1 VRPVARA
8 EREKAFPD
16 ESLADRVSIGL
27 LTSIFPMSL
36 INEVVEAAGCA
47 DRRRRALPARL
58 TIYYALALCLFIGKN
73 YDQVMRLLLNGLAWR
88 SRWARR
94 WEVPTASAI
103 SRARARLGA
112 EPMRIL
118 FSRVSGPVAAPS
130 DHHSWYAGLRL
141 VTLDGST
148 LDVSGTSDNA
158 AFAGAAGRSPLPQVR
173 VLAVAECGTHA
184 LIDATFGD
192 PTVGERVLARRMLRC
207 LAPGML
213 LLAGSGYWDP
223 ELWRTAAG
231 TGAHLLWEVSSRQ
244 ALPVGQSLADG
255 SYLSWPD
262 GPAGGPVRVVE
273 LPAGEP
279 GPGTEPAALRLVTT
293 LTDPRQAPAAD
304 LAVRFAGRWVM
315 DTALA
320 WVKSDQNGSRIMLR
334 SKNPELVAQEIW
346 ALLCTYQAV
355 RMLTCQAT
363 GIPRL
368 PCSCAWRADSPA
380 PGENVGE

>member
-1 VRPVARA
+1 MARV
-8 EREKAFPD
+8 ERERAFPD

-36 INEVVEAAGCA
+36 INEVVEAGGCA

-58 TIYYALALCLFIGKN
+58 TIYYVLALCLFIGKN

-118 FSRVSGPVAAPS
+118 FCRVSGPVAEPRAR
-130 DHHSWYAGLRL
+130 DSWYAGLRL

-158 AFAGAAGRSPLPQVR
+158 AFAGAAGRSRLPQVR

-192 PTVGERVLARRMLRC
+192 PTVGEEVLARRMLRC

-213 LLAGSGYWDP
+213 LLAGAGYWDP

-231 TGAHLLWEVSSRQ
+231 TGAQLLWEVPSRQ
-244 ALPVGQSLADG
+244 ALPVGRSLADG

-262 GPAGGPVRVVE
+262 GLAGVPVRVVD

-279 GPGTEPAALRLVTT
+279 RSATEPVTLRLVTT
-293 LTDPRQAPAAD
+293 LTDPGQAPAAE
-304 LAVRFAGRWVM
+304 LAIRYARRWVM
-315 DTALA
+315 DTALS
-320 WVKSDQNGSRIMLR
+320 WVKPHQDGSRIMLR

-363 GIPRL
+363 GVPRL
-368 PCSCAWRADSPA
+368 PCPCAWRADYQA
-380 PGENVGE
+380 PGNNAGE

>member
-1 VRPVARA
+1 MARV
-8 EREKAFPD
+8 ERERPFPD

-36 INEVVEAAGCA
+36 IDEVVEAGGCA

-58 TIYYALALCLFIGKN
+58 TIYYVLALCLFIGRN

-88 SRWARR
+88 SRGARR

-118 FSRVSGPVAAPS
+118 FCRVSGPVAAPRAR
-130 DHHSWYAGLRL
+130 DSWYAGLRL

-158 AFAGAAGRSPLPQVR
+158 AFAGAAGRSRIPQVR

-213 LLAGSGYWDP
+213 LLAGSAYWDP

-231 TGAHLLWEVSSRQ
+231 TGAQLLWEVSSRQ
-244 ALPVGQSLADG
+244 ALPVGRDLADG

-262 GPAGGPVRVVE
+262 GLAGVPVRVVE
-273 LPAGEP
+273 LPAGGP
-279 GPGTEPAALRLVTT
+279 RPGTEPAPVRLVTT
-293 LTDPRQAPAAD
+293 LTDPGQAPAAE
-304 LAVRFAGRWVM
+304 LALRYARRWVM
-315 DTALA
+315 DSALA
-320 WVKSDQNGSRIMLR
+320 WVKSDQDGSRITLR

-363 GIPRL
+363 GITRP
-368 PCSCAWRADSPA
+368 PCPCAWRADYRAPA
-380 PGENVGE
+380 ENAGQ